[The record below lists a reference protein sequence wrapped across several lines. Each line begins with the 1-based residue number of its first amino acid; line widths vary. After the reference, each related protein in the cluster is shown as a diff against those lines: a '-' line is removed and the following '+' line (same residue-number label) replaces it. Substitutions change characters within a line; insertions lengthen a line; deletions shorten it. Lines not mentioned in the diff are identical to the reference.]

1 MNSALANSGHTSGS
15 GPKVLPGPAPQGRST
30 GTEEVWFGAVL
41 TLVLWLSCLVVG
53 VLGILL
59 PYHRPQ
65 PPATTLPSVQ
75 AQILDVEITSSPA
88 GPATEIQPSL
98 IQPVLAEL
106 AQPVP
111 IPTRWEIPE
120 PVPMV
125 AVSTPSASV
134 EFAVPLEKSGA
145 VAQPSEGPVEANA
158 TPATVASPARPA
170 AVTLT
175 LGQGDGKQPAPA
187 YPRAAVRAGQ
197 EGTVRIGLAVGED
210 GTVLAA
216 EILTASPWPM
226 LNEAAL
232 NTVRRQWRFPPGA
245 LRRYEVPIY
254 FQLRK

>member
-1 MNSALANSGHTSGS
+1 MNSALANSGLASGGDTKILS
-15 GPKVLPGPAPQGRST
+15 GPASQGRDT

-59 PYHRPQ
+59 PYRRPQ
-65 PPATTLPSVQ
+65 PPARTLPSVH

-88 GPATEIQPSL
+88 GRATETQPSL
-98 IQPVLAEL
+98 KQPVMAEL

-111 IPTRWEIPE
+111 MPTRWEIPD

-134 EFAVPLEKSGA
+134 EFAVPLEKPGA
-145 VAQPSEGPVEANA
+145 VAQPGAGPADANV
-158 TPATVASPARPA
+158 TPPAIDSPARPE

-175 LGQGDGKQPAPA
+175 FGQGDGKQPSPP

-210 GTVLAA
+210 GMVLAA